1 MRLPKVQPPKVKETE
16 RPTTGGLRPRETD
29 KRTAKGVVHLKREKK
44 KVAKSKT
51 QQPAAKKSRR
61 RSPRLKEKQQDKA
74 VVTKPSNKE
83 AETVDRLSTAD
94 EPIENA
100 AKPEV
105 ESEVGPSVVVEHAQ
119 IKEQVSVDSLKAR
132 GRYALALAIAT
143 ARTRYGGFGMLNI
156 TSQIQFKR
164 ITTPPPP
171 ADSDSYN
178 RSTPVRLA
186 ERNMDANGVVD
197 DTRDEVHSKDG
208 PVKNAKD
215 FRMKRWAEQT
225 TKEGGDPT
233 TV

>member
-1 MRLPKVQPPKVKETE
+1 MRLLADQPPKVVETD
-16 RPTTGGLRPRETD
+16 RPTTGGLRLKETA
-29 KRTAKGVVHLKREKK
+29 KRTAKGVVHMKREKK

-83 AETVDRLSTAD
+83 GETVDRLSIAD
-94 EPIENA
+94 EPVENA

-105 ESEVGPSVVVEHAQ
+105 ESEVRPSVVVEHVQ
-119 IKEQVSVDSLKAR
+119 IDE
-132 GRYALALAIAT
+132 
-143 ARTRYGGFGMLNI
+143 
-156 TSQIQFKR
+156 QIQLKR
-164 ITTPPPP
+164 ISTPPPT

-186 ERNMDANGVVD
+186 KRNVDANGGVD
-197 DTRDEVHSKDG
+197 DTRDEVHTKDG